1 MTDPH
6 QVTYFSRLDGDECWA
21 LLGETVIGRIAWQ
34 GNDGIIVVPVNY
46 QVVDRTIIFHT
57 DTDSS
62 LAKLAD
68 GRKVSFQVDEIDPD
82 SAIGWSVL
90 VQGSAG
96 AADPAVTNKSWL
108 DGDLAV
114 GIAVTAA
121 SIDGRVVSGTKK
133 G

>member
-1 MTDPH
+1 MTDPQH
-6 QVTYFSRLDGDECWA
+6 VTYFSRLDGDECWA
-21 LLGETVIGRIAWQ
+21 LLSETVIGRIAWQ
-34 GNDGIIVVPVNY
+34 GDDGIIVVPVNY

-90 VQGSAG
+90 VQGTAG
-96 AADPAVTNKSWL
+96 AADPGVTNKSWL